1 MFCYDTTHGTTGY
14 DFEQTSL
21 LVSDKLD
28 ESTAVA
34 YCISS
39 TKTFYLQK
47 SFSKKWEAIVDLLLQ
62 GGLWDT
68 SHKFMMLLL

>member
-1 MFCYDTTHGTTGY
+1 MFCYDATHGTTGY

-39 TKTFYLQK
+39 TKTFYL
-47 SFSKKWEAIVDLLLQ
+47 
-62 GGLWDT
+62 
-68 SHKFMMLLL
+68 